1 MKKIFFAALML
12 TFLVTN
18 LSIAADPENIPVTQA
33 KAELSHEE
41 IAQRYDNKA
50 KRMLEKID
58 EEKQMLED
66 YDLHSYYYGRGE
78 GLDFASHHEAL
89 LHKFEKAA
97 KRYEELAAAHR
108 EMAKKVN

>member
-1 MKKIFFAALML
+1 MKKIFFTVLMM

-18 LSIAADPENIPVTQA
+18 LSIAAASENSASIKSKP
-33 KAELSHEE
+33 ELSHQE

-50 KRMLEKID
+50 KRMLEKIA

-66 YDLHSYYYGRGE
+66 YDLHSYYYGRE
-78 GLDFASHHEAL
+78 GQDFASHHEAL

-97 KRYEELAAAHR
+97 KRYEELAASHR
-108 EMAKKVN
+108 EMARKAN

>member
-1 MKKIFFAALML
+1 MKKFFFSMLIL

-18 LSIAADPENIPVTQA
+18 LSIAAESENIAAA
-33 KAELSHEE
+33 KNKSPLSHEE

-50 KRMLEKID
+50 KRMIDKIT
-58 EEKQMLED
+58 EEKQMLDE
-66 YDLHSYYYGRGE
+66 YELHSYYYGRE
-78 GLDFASHHEAL
+78 GQDFASHHEAL

-108 EMAKKVN
+108 EMARKTN